1 MRICWR
7 IQHQL
12 NSTVIQHLKQIG
24 KVKKLNKYVPKNQKI
39 INLEYCL
46 LLFYSTKNISQSDC
60 DMWQKVDFIQ
70 LEMTSSVVGLWRSS
84 KAFPKGK
91 LVAKKNKQTNK
102 TKQKKLISQ
111 LPLLQASLQLL
122 QGKWFYNKQEAKNAF
137 QDFIKSWS
145 TDIYAIEINLFL
157 TGKNVLIIMI
167 LNSWSKTIITFVE
180 IQDLMSHVFQIPFL
194 CKFMHI

>member
-1 MRICWR
+1 MRTWKSKN
-7 IQHQL
+7 HQFGVLSSLILL
-12 NSTVIQHLKQIG
+12 NKEHFSIRLWHVTKSGFYTTGNDQLSG
-24 KVKKLNKYVPKNQKI
+24 WTVKKFQ
-39 INLEYCL
+39 
-46 LLFYSTKNISQSDC
+46 SISQRQTCSRE
-60 DMWQKVDFIQ
+60 K
-70 LEMTSSVVGLWRSS
+70 
-84 KAFPKGK
+84 
-91 LVAKKNKQTNK
+91 KQTNK
-102 TKQKKLISQ
+102 TKQKKHISQ